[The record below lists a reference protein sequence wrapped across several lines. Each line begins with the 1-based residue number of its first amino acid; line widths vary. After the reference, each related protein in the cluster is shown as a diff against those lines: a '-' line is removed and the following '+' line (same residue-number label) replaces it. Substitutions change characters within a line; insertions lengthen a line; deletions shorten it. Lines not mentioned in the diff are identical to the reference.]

1 MPQRFGRRRVDRRFV
16 EKVSLIFTPSPV
28 GILALQERDG
38 ALVRVAFV
46 FGRRL
51 CAKEPTPPEFL
62 RRDDE
67 PFEAFSRRDF
77 QKLASARYG
86 DFLNATPLLERVEQE
101 LREYFDGTR
110 TAFDLPLNPQG
121 TEFQRKVWRE
131 LTRVPYGTT
140 ETYGGLARR
149 IGTPKAAR
157 AVGTALRE
165 NPIGII
171 APCHRVL
178 SASGGLG
185 GFNGGLERKKFLLQ
199 LEREVL
205 ARDLS
210 ASG

>member
-1 MPQRFGRRRVDRRFV
+1 M
-16 EKVSLIFTPSPV
+16 SLIFTPSPI

-46 FGRRL
+46 FGRRPN
-51 CAKEPTPPEFL
+51 AKESTPSEFW

-77 QKLASARYG
+77 QALASARYG
-86 DFLNATPLLERVEQE
+86 DVLSATPLLDRVAQE

-110 TAFDLPLNPQG
+110 AAFDLPLNPQG

-131 LTRVPYGTT
+131 LTRVQYGAT

-149 IGTPKAAR
+149 IGTPNAAR

-171 APCHRVL
+171 VPCHRVL
-178 SASGGLG
+178 RASGGLG
-185 GFNGGLERKKFLLQ
+185 GFNGGLERKKFLLR
-199 LEREVL
+199 LERDVL
-205 ARDLS
+205 TRKFAKTS
-210 ASG
+210 Q